1 MPPLK
6 RLPVA
11 LQLYTVREQLK
22 NDFRGVVHRVAE
34 IGYDGIQ
41 FAGYGGLSAQEM
53 RRLLADTGLQP
64 VAAHTGIETLEN
76 RLDEDIDYN
85 LEIGNKWIICPS
97 LPEARR
103 QDAAGWREVAAS
115 LNRIGERCRDRGI
128 LFGYHNHAFE
138 FPQVPD
144 APAGDRGI
152 DILLG
157 QTDAELVFWEP
168 DVYWIHKGG
177 ADPAAMIRQYAGRVP
192 ITHLK
197 DVTKDEH
204 ATFAEVGEG
213 GLDWPAILQASDE
226 SGVEWHC
233 VEQDRS
239 DRDPLESVR
248 ISLNNLRSWGMGIRK

>member
-1 MPPLK
+1 MK

-22 NDFRGVVHRVAE
+22 DDFRGVVHRVAE

-41 FAGYGGLSAQEM
+41 FAGYGGLSAAEM

-64 VAAHTGIETLEN
+64 VATHTGLDTLEN
-76 RLDEDIDYN
+76 RLDADIDYN
-85 LEIGNKWIICPS
+85 LEIGNRWIICPA

-115 LNRIGERCRDRGI
+115 LNRIGQRCRDRGL

-157 QTDAELVFWEP
+157 QTDADLVFWEP
-168 DVYWIHKGG
+168 DVYWVHKGG
-177 ADPAAMIRQYAGRVP
+177 ADPAAMIRQYASRVP

-197 DVTKDEH
+197 DVTKDER

-226 SGVEWHC
+226 SAVEWHC
-233 VEQDRS
+233 VEQDRC

-248 ISLNNLRSWGMGIRK
+248 ISLNNLRSWGMGLRG